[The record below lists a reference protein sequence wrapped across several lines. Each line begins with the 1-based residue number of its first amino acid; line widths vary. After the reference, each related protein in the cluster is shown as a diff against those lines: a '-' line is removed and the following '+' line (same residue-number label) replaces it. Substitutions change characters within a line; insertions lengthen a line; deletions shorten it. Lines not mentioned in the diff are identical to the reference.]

1 MKDTIL
7 IYRLSDDIKGKIK
20 EIANELDID
29 VRDISIQHLYQK
41 MGYLL
46 NMDGYTYQK
55 QMLPSSSMDQPFVF
69 FALNKD
75 EQLDLLLQLFRMKGI
90 PHIPYKAV
98 LTQYNVDYTFAR
110 LYQSVASE
118 YQQMMQMNLK
128 K

>member
-46 NMDGYTYQK
+46 NIDGYTYQE

-69 FALNKD
+69 
-75 EQLDLLLQLFRMKGI
+75 LL
-90 PHIPYKAV
+90 
-98 LTQYNVDYTFAR
+98 
-110 LYQSVASE
+110 
-118 YQQMMQMNLK
+118 
-128 K
+128 

>member
-46 NMDGYTYQK
+46 NMDGYTYQE

-75 EQLDLLLQLFRMKGI
+75 EQLDLLLQLFRMKG
-90 PHIPYKAV
+90 AV
-98 LTQYNVDYTFAR
+98 T
-110 LYQSVASE
+110 
-118 YQQMMQMNLK
+118 K
-128 K
+128 